1 MLTFW
6 EVVAFATSMKVGVL
20 GISTCSSHD
29 VGCVGGKG
37 RGVGNRI
44 RYGSRGCQVFG
55 ARLSPHSFFISWGLR
70 NVGRNRDKEDHG
82 HRVRAVG
89 DPVVFST
96 PRSVPRICSLFFP
109 LGHFCGG
116 GRHKPPPLYLGLF
129 EAVEMRKINLY
140 TYFLILLHNHPFSQS
155 SPLSPSFGP
164 FFFFPFPTH
173 A

>member
-1 MLTFW
+1 MLGALEVRGGEWVTVSVMVV
-6 EVVAFATSMKVGVL
+6 EVVKSSGRVCVL
-20 GISTCSSHD
+20 IRSLY
-29 VGCVGGKG
+29 
-37 RGVGNRI
+37 RGVCVTSAATATKKTTAT
-44 RYGSRGCQVFG
+44 GSVRLGTRSSFQHRDPFRGFV
-55 ARLSPHSFFISWGLR
+55 RFF
-70 NVGRNRDKEDHG
+70 
-82 HRVRAVG
+82 
-89 DPVVFST
+89 FS
-96 PRSVPRICSLFFP
+96 